1 MDLTASLYQRLILKA
16 FSGILAGANNFY
28 IYRYHLTMDELE
40 LYLEDAKDLMDKA
53 INHLASE
60 LAKIRA
66 GKANPAMLDGLM
78 VSYYGAMT
86 PLNQV
91 ASMTTPDPRTIF
103 IRPWEKGIIQEIEK
117 AILNS
122 NLGLNPQNDGQQVII
137 NIPMLTEE
145 RRKQLVKQVG
155 QECEHG
161 RISVRNIRK
170 ETNEHLKK
178 VKGVS
183 EDDVKVA
190 EEKVQKLT
198 GDFITKI
205 DGLMKKKEVEI
216 MTV

>member
-1 MDLTASLYQRLILKA
+1 ME
-16 FSGILAGANNFY
+16 
-28 IYRYHLTMDELE
+28 ELE
-40 LYLEDAKDLMDKA
+40 LYLEEAKELMGKA
-53 INHLASE
+53 LSHMSSE
-60 LAKIRA
+60 LTKIRA
-66 GKANPAMLDGLM
+66 GKANPAMLDGIM

-91 ASMTTPDPRTIF
+91 SSMTTPDARTIF

-117 AILNS
+117 AILTA

-155 QECEHG
+155 NECEHG
-161 RISVRNIRK
+161 RVSIRNIRK
-170 ETNEHLKK
+170 ETNETLKK
-178 VKGVS
+178 IKGVS
-183 EDDVKVA
+183 EDDVKYA

-198 GDFITKI
+198 DEHISRI
-205 DGLMKKKEVEI
+205 DGLLKKKEVEI

>member
-1 MDLTASLYQRLILKA
+1 
-16 FSGILAGANNFY
+16 
-28 IYRYHLTMDELE
+28 MDELQ
-40 LYLEDAKDLMDKA
+40 LYLEEAKELMNKA
-53 INHLASE
+53 LQHVQHE
-60 LAKIRA
+60 LTKIRA
-66 GKANPAMLDGLM
+66 GKANPSMLDGIQ
-78 VSYYGAMT
+78 VSYYGATT

-91 ASMTTPDPRTIF
+91 SSMTAPDARTIF
-103 IRPWEKGIIQEIEK
+103 IKPWEKSLIQEIEK
-117 AILNS
+117 SIRDA

-161 RISVRNIRK
+161 KVSVRNIRK

-183 EDDVKVA
+183 EDDVKNA
-190 EEKVQKLT
+190 EEETQRLT
-198 GDFITKI
+198 NDFIARI
-205 DGLMKKKEVEI
+205 EALMKKKEVEI